1 MTEDHGTSR
10 TINLA
15 FTGASGAQYG
25 LRLLQCLVAAGCQV
39 NVMVSKAAQVVIATE
54 TDLKLPGTP
63 PAMMETFTAY
73 TRAEPGQIR
82 VFGREDWF
90 APPASGSGEKAPLV
104 ICPCSTGTLS
114 ALATGASNNLIE
126 RAGDVALKERRPLI
140 LVPREAPFSE
150 VHLQNMLTLTRMGA
164 VILPA
169 SPGFYHKPESVQD
182 LVDFI
187 VARLLDH
194 LDIPQDLMPRWGQA
208 RAEGKRPG

>member
-1 MTEDHGTSR
+1 M
-10 TINLA
+10 
-15 FTGASGAQYG
+15 
-25 LRLLQCLVAAGCQV
+25 
-39 NVMVSKAAQVVIATE
+39 
-54 TDLKLPGTP
+54 
-63 PAMMETFTAY
+63 
-73 TRAEPGQIR
+73 
-82 VFGREDWF
+82 
-90 APPASGSGEKAPLV
+90 
-104 ICPCSTGTLS
+104 
-114 ALATGASNNLIE
+114 
-126 RAGDVALKERRPLI
+126 ALKERRPLI